1 MKRLLNNLFLIL
13 ASSTPSQIILSNPA
27 LASIEPIKNGNL
39 YNSIDA
45 KSGSNNQEAIQKI
58 DSLLID
64 SRKKCIES
72 SQNRDE
78 ESFVTAQVFIA
89 KARQLAAQ
97 TSLGKVGQAVI
108 DIKNIQNCLIV
119 TRRWD
124 AAISLA
130 KTIENAL
137 KSYQD
142 DLQKGVYLDSLDY
155 GGWALYQHGELR
167 KALETRF
174 EILRVKGEAF
184 NWDIGRRLTLAD
196 QAVSMAIEARDY
208 VATDKIQQKVN
219 LFIDEIPNAEVTEKV
234 IAKSALLMISARVS
248 ASKGDFGKTLRL
260 LEEAEQTRS
269 SSIDTKNDGRF
280 LAYLYGSRG
289 VALAGLNQHKEA
301 IVAYKRSID
310 FANNSDESTRD
321 QLSNTFYNIA
331 VAYNELGQYEEAL
344 LALDNTNLHKNSRI
358 VNLEILE
365 KNISQLATGIKFN
378 MNKVSPQDL
387 SIFESKVIK
396 ATDELP
402 NNTRE
407 TSYLG
412 SLYLTKAGLLLDL
425 GKENEAM
432 QAVREAVTKISESI
446 QVILPKL
453 ADKEKESTK
462 RIIEGDLQAIF
473 SYIGKVSNLKDA
485 NDLLFFTVLNTHGL
499 IQEVA
504 LKQSLLKKRSVA
516 IREDTIKL
524 EGIIS
529 KQSDPALNP
538 STQAQLA
545 SAKEVLENQINAN
558 LPELKPIIVTSGQID
573 NHLRK
578 QSAIIEFVKYREW
591 DRNKPRSNRWGD
603 QRYLALVYRSG
614 IGTESIDL
622 GKALQIDLL
631 INKAL
636 TSISNNYNKEDND
649 QTLENLQLMV
659 FSKLK
664 PFLRGATE
672 LFIVPDGEINRLP
685 ISALPMFQK
694 PNIKYRIL
702 TTARDLM
709 RVSLE
714 SKSKKHSVVL
724 ADPNFD
730 KGISISIRDDKAAT
744 KSTNARF
751 SIHQLWPMLPGTKRE
766 GRIVSSIL
774 KASLLTGD
782 NATVTS
788 LKHAKV
794 PLILH
799 IASHGFLLEE
809 ADQDNTDPLLNVGIV
824 LAGANANN
832 QGFGRNDGLLT
843 AAAASTLNLRGT
855 ELVVLSACDTANGSI
870 HTGEGI
876 YGLQRALSIAG
887 AGSTVLSLWKVD
899 DQVTVEFMRHFY
911 QRLLAGE
918 GRSDALASTQLAFR
932 NGRIGKSKWKDP
944 YYWAAW
950 QLVGDWRP
958 IPGL

>member
-1 MKRLLNNLFLIL
+1 LIE
-13 ASSTPSQIILSNPA
+13 S
-27 LASIEPIKNGNL
+27 E
-39 YNSIDA
+39 
-45 KSGSNNQEAIQKI
+45 
-58 DSLLID
+58 
-64 SRKKCIES
+64 KKCKKS
-72 SQNRDE
+72 AQNSDKE
-78 ESFVTAQVFIA
+78 LFVSAQENLTQ
-89 KARQLAAQ
+89 ARELAGE

-124 AAISLA
+124 AAVSLA
-130 KTIENAL
+130 KTVENAL

-142 DLQKGVYLDSLDY
+142 DLQKGIYLDSLNY

-174 EILRVKGEAF
+174 EILKIEGKAF
-184 NWDIGRRLTLAD
+184 NWDIGRRLAMAE
-196 QAVSMAIEARDY
+196 QAISMAIEARDY
-208 VATDKIQQKVN
+208 VATDKIQEKVN
-219 LFIDEIPNAEVTEKV
+219 LLIDEIPIADAKEKA
-234 IAKSALLMISARVS
+234 ISKTALLMISARVS
-248 ASKGDFGKTLRL
+248 ASKGDFDKTLKL
-260 LEEAEQTRS
+260 LGEAELTRAA
-269 SSIDTKNDGRF
+269 SIDTNNDARF
-280 LAYLYGSRG
+280 FAYLYEFRG
-289 VALAGLNQHKEA
+289 VAFSGLRQFNEA
-301 IVAYKRSID
+301 IVAYKRSIE
-310 FANNSDESTRD
+310 FANISDESTRD
-321 QLSNTFYNIA
+321 QLANTFYNIA
-331 VAYNELGQYEEAL
+331 VAYNELGQYGEAQT
-344 LALDNTNLHKNSRI
+344 ALKSAISSKNSRI
-358 VNLEILE
+358 TNLEILE
-365 KNISQLATGIKFN
+365 KNISQLATGINFN
-378 MNKVSPQDL
+378 KNKVSLQDL
-387 SIFESKVIK
+387 SIFESKVIN
-396 ATDELP
+396 ATNELP
-402 NNTRE
+402 NNTGD
-407 TSYLG
+407 TPYLG
-412 SLYLTKAGLLLDL
+412 SLYLTKAGMLLDL

-462 RIIEGDLQAIF
+462 RIIEGDLEAIF
-473 SYIGKVSNLKDA
+473 SHIGKVSNLKKA
-485 NDLLFFTVLNTHGL
+485 NDLFFFTVLNTHGL

-504 LKQSLLKKRSVA
+504 LKQSQLKKGSFA
-516 IREDTIKL
+516 IREDSIKL
-524 EGIIS
+524 ESIIS
-529 KQSDPALNP
+529 KQSDPTLNP
-538 STQAQLA
+538 STRAQLA
-545 SAKEVLENQINAN
+545 SAKEVLEHRINAS

-622 GKALQIDLL
+622 GKAIQIDLL

-636 TSISNNYNKEDND
+636 TSISNNYNKEDNH
-649 QTLENLQLMV
+649 QILENLQFMI

-664 PFLRGATE
+664 PFLSGSTE

-709 RVSLE
+709 RVGTV
-714 SKSKKHSVVL
+714 SKSKKYSVVL

-730 KGISISIRDDKAAT
+730 KGINVSIGDDKAVS
-744 KSTNARF
+744 KRTNSRS
-751 SIHQLWPMLPGTKRE
+751 SIYQLWPMLPGTKRE

-774 KASLLTGD
+774 KASLFTGD

-788 LKHAKV
+788 LKYTKI
-794 PLILH
+794 PLIIH

-809 ADQDNTDPLLNVGIV
+809 ADRVNADPLLNVGIV

-832 QGFGRNDGLLT
+832 QGAGRNDGLLT
-843 AAAASTLNLRGT
+843 AAAVSTLNLRGT

-918 GRSDALASTQLAFR
+918 GRSDALASTQLDFR
-932 NGRIGKSKWKDP
+932 NGRIGKGKWKDP